1 MDAVDDGLAEV
12 EVLSSK
18 TQESNHAAKEIY
30 DVILKTNES
39 SNRIGQVSEVIA
51 SIAEQTNLLA

>member
-18 TQESNHAAKEIY
+18 TQESNHA
-30 DVILKTNES
+30 LKRS
-39 SNRIGQVSEVIA
+39 MM
-51 SIAEQTNLLA
+51 